1 MRSPTE
7 KMKELVLDLDKL
19 NMPALQM
26 ISKYQNKRWG
36 AIDPFK
42 LVALLGDG
50 I

>member
-1 MRSPTE
+1 MLSPNE
-7 KMKELVLDLDKL
+7 KMKELVLNLDKL

-26 ISKYQNKRWG
+26 ISKYNRGRWG